1 MLPLDTG
8 TSLVLVDPQ
17 VAAAYYSKVP
27 GAKNNLQAG
36 GYTYPCNTQL
46 PAFGVSFGDSYTAMI
61 PGNMITFAQVNQNTC
76 FGGVQSNGGAKI
88 QIYGDVMFRSQ
99 YVVFDGGN
107 KQLHI
112 APKNM

>member
-1 MLPLDTG
+1 MLHVDTG

-17 VAAAYYSKVP
+17 VAAAYYSQVQ
-27 GAKNNLQAG
+27 GAKNNPQTG

-46 PAFGVSFGDSYTAMI
+46 PAFGVSFGDNYTAMI
-61 PGNMITFAQVNQNTC
+61 PGDMITFSKVTQSTC
-76 FGGVQSNGGAKI
+76 FGGIQSNGGAKI
-88 QIYGDVMFRSQ
+88 QIYGDVMFRTQ